1 MVLDRTLS
9 RRRLLQAGAA
19 SAAAAA
25 LIPIGSSSILAA
37 KPEEKGGRLIPAGKV
52 GTITFTQRDV
62 PNRLAIAAGSTTTA
76 YLGGPTFPED
86 PTDLGPLVPM
96 PGGWAEMFAF
106 FNRVGIHQVEFAG
119 YGQNALNPGGTA
131 SYPGDHNAAG
141 RAAYLDYATRL
152 RGLLDDAGLEAIG
165 NHGFIPNTWF
175 GPGSAGGTMSAND
188 QLRFQTSSSSG
199 RSSARRTWERATIRR
214 APTTGT
220 SSPGRSPVRN
230 GRRSTRSAS
239 TSSAS
244 TCTRTTTTRPTGSSR
259 TVHW

>member
-1 MVLDRTLS
+1 MVLDRKLS

-76 YLGGPTFPED
+76 YLGGPTSRKD

-188 QLRFQTSSSSG
+188 QPALPDGARVRGDPRHAVPGKGQ
-199 RSSARRTWERATIRR
+199 RSDERQQPEHRALDARR
-214 APTTGT
+214 
-220 SSPGRSPVRN
+220 
-230 GRRSTRSAS
+230 
-239 TSSAS
+239 
-244 TCTRTTTTRPTGSSR
+244 
-259 TVHW
+259 